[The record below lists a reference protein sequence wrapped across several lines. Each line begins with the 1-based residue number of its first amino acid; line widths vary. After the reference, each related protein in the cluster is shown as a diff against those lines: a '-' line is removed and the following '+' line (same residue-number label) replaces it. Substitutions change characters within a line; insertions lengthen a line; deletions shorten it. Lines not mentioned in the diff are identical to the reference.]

1 MSDRRE
7 EGRRN
12 RSRSPKYKRYEEKP
26 YSKSRNYSPDR
37 RRNNSPDEHR
47 NRRYDSPDRHRR
59 REYSPKRNRRDYSPE
74 RPRYREENRH
84 QSSNYERRN
93 EDYKKR
99 ENSPKQP
106 SRNYEEKRR
115 NSPDSNF
122 LEKPEPPKKIFRP
135 SYELDDREHFDED
148 ISRDGGRNYEE
159 NRESFGNYEKSKKK
173 QSNVREKFEFKPDF
187 VSINKPQNEKVLQT
201 SIEPSPNAKEII
213 PISLE
218 DLKKE
223 SEANSNSKPIFMSK
237 KERKKQD
244 SNDEKS
250 ERAKK
255 IEEMRL
261 QRENMLKQRNEPES
275 HVDKQEL
282 EDIRKD
288 YYGENKQTKR
298 VYKASER
305 TKFVFDWDASEDT
318 SHDINNL
325 YDQKHEAILLFG
337 KGKRA
342 GMDEREHEKNSKFYS
357 DFLQDKAKNENIILA
372 PKKKSR
378 FELESEVQHWTQKT
392 RKEMTERDWRIFCED
407 NDIATKGGK
416 VPHPIRNWEEG
427 NFPKHLMDAIKK
439 AKYEMPTPIQMQCIP
454 IGLENRDIIGISETG
469 SGKTAAFL
477 LPLLVYVSNL
487 PKMTKYNCF
496 EGPYALILA
505 PTRELA
511 NQIEAEAIKL
521 AKDMDIRIVS
531 LIGGVSKETQSFA
544 LKQGAEIIIATPG
557 RLIDTLDSRIIV
569 LNQCNYIVLDEFDK
583 MISMNFIDQVNSI
596 LDSMPSSNLRPENE
610 EEMEDCKKIYR
621 QTILFSATM
630 SNEVEKL
637 ASKYMRNKIVVIIGE
652 IGRAA
657 KKIEQR
663 IQFIKQEEKKKKL
676 TEALEETDTPI
687 IVFVNLKKTADEINK
702 QIEQLGFR
710 STVLHGQKSQD
721 QRNFALDGFKKGKY
735 EVLVATNVVSRG
747 IDIVG
752 VKCVINYDMPYLIDD
767 YQHRIGR
774 TARAGKTGIAISFL
788 TEADTPIMFDLRQF
802 LIHSNSTIPNELQ
815 HNEAALIKPG
825 TIQTKN
831 ILK

>member
-7 EGRRN
+7 EGKRN
-12 RSRSPKYKRYEEKP
+12 RSRSPKYKRYEDKP
-26 YSKSRNYSPDR
+26 YNKSRNYSPDRRRNYSPDR
-37 RRNNSPDEHR
+37 RRNNSPEEHR
-47 NRRYDSPDRHRR
+47 KRYESPDRHKR
-59 REYSPKRNRRDYSPE
+59 REYSPKRNKRDYSPE
-74 RPRYREENRH
+74 RPRYREENRQH
-84 QSSNYERRN
+84 SQN
-93 EDYKKR
+93 YKKR
-99 ENSPKQP
+99 ENSPTRQTSKQHQV
-106 SRNYEEKRR
+106 EENKRKHSQES
-115 NSPDSNF
+115 NS
-122 LEKPEPPKKIFRP
+122 EKQEQPKKIFRP
-135 SYELDDREHFDED
+135 SYELDDREHSDEE
-148 ISRDGGRNYEE
+148 IETRNE
-159 NRESFGNYEKSKKK
+159 NRESFGNYEKFKKK
-173 QSNVREKFEFKPDF
+173 QENIREKFEFKPDF
-187 VSINKPQNEKVLQT
+187 VSINKPKNEEVLIT
-201 SIEPSPNAKEII
+201 SIEPNSKEII

-223 SEANSNSKPIFMSK
+223 MEENSNSKPIFMSK

-244 SNDEKS
+244 SFDEKS

-282 EDIRKD
+282 EDIRKQ

-342 GMDEREHEKNSKFYS
+342 GMDEREQEKNAKFYT
-357 DFLQDKAKNENIILA
+357 DYLQDKAKNENIILA

-378 FELESEVQHWTQKT
+378 FELESEVQHWSQKT
-392 RKEMTERDWRIFCED
+392 RNEMTERDWRIFCED

-427 NFPKHLMDAIKK
+427 NFPKYLMDSIKK
-439 AKYEMPTPIQMQCIP
+439 AKYDKPTPIQMQCIP

-511 NQIEAEAIKL
+511 SQIEAEAIKL

-531 LIGGVSKETQSFA
+531 LIGGISKESQSFA

-583 MISMNFIDQVNSI
+583 MISMNFIDQVNQI
-596 LDSMPSSNLRPENE
+596 LDSMPSSNLRPDNE
-610 EEMEDCKKIYR
+610 ELEDDKKIYR

-657 KKIEQR
+657 KRIEQR

-676 TEALEETDTPI
+676 TEALEENDTPI

-710 STVLHGQKSQD
+710 STVLHGQKTQD
-721 QRNFALDGFKKGKY
+721 QRNSALDGFKKGKY

-747 IDIVG
+747 IDVVG
-752 VKCVINYDMPYLIDD
+752 VKCVINYDMPYLIID

-788 TEADTPIMFDLRQF
+788 TEADTPIMYDLRQF
-802 LIHSNSTIPNELQ
+802 LINSNSTIPNELQ